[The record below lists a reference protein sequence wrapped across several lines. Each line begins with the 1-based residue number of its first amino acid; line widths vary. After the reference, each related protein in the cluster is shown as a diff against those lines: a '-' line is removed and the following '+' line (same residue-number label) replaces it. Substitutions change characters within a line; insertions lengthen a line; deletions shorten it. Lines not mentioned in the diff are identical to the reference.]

1 MKNKVKE
8 ERLNKE
14 ISQTDFADLLAVSR
28 QTIHAI
34 ETGKYIPTTTLAL
47 KIAKALNKKVE
58 EIFIL
63 EKGD

>member
-8 ERLNKE
+8 ERLRQE
-14 ISQTDFADLLAVSR
+14 ISQTEFAEWLAVSR

-47 KIAKALNKKVE
+47 KIAKLLNKKVE

>member
-8 ERLNKE
+8 ERLNQAF
-14 ISQTDFADLLAVSR
+14 SQTEFADLLAVSR

-34 ETGKYIPTTTLAL
+34 ETGKYIPTTILAL
-47 KIAKALNKKVE
+47 KIAKLLNKKVE
-58 EIFIL
+58 ELFQL

>member
-8 ERLNKE
+8 ERLNQAF
-14 ISQTDFADLLAVSR
+14 SQTEFADLMAVSR

-34 ETGKYIPTTTLAL
+34 ETGKYIPTTILAL
-47 KIAKALNKKVE
+47 KIAKLLNKKVE
-58 EIFIL
+58 ELFQL